1 MTAFMAAM
9 AKEWAMPCGKIFAAR
24 GGRCDHSTTDVRG
37 AQARMSTATRT
48 GGSDQLDADVAR
60 KREGR
65 SIANHGTG

>member
-1 MTAFMAAM
+1 MAAM
-9 AKEWAMPCGKIFAAR
+9 AEEWAMPCGKIFAAR

-37 AQARMSTATRT
+37 AQAPHVDSNPNGRERPARCRYR
-48 GGSDQLDADVAR
+48 ADIAR